1 MICWQNIEAATKNQV
16 FKLLGSIH
24 TLRFVITH
32 PKSHFAAKLTA
43 FCAVGY
49 LISPIQ
55 AIPSFIPVIGQLDD
69 VIVLVIAMKLLR
81 RVTTAEVLK
90 ECEER
95 SRASIGDLEERRRS
109 FVAPSTE
116 VQP

>member
-1 MICWQNIEAATKNQV
+1 MTCWQKIDATTKSQGL
-16 FKLLGSIH
+16 KLLGSIH

-32 PKSHFAAKLTA
+32 PKSQFAAKLTA
-43 FCAVGY
+43 LCAVGY
-49 LISPIQ
+49 LVSPIQ

-95 SRASIGDLEERRRS
+95 SSASIGELKERWRA
-109 FVAPSTE
+109 FVVPSTE